1 VGCVPWYRQG
11 KTPEFQRYSNF
22 IGIESLPMTRF
33 EIVQLTA
40 GGATVYGAVIMSH
53 AAMEFQPAKSNV
65 QALLLNTSWEAVC
78 RSSSIQRHQK
88 PHWTIKNTHF

>member
-1 VGCVPWYRQG
+1 
-11 KTPEFQRYSNF
+11 
-22 IGIESLPMTRF
+22 MTRF

-88 PHWTIKNTHF
+88 PHF